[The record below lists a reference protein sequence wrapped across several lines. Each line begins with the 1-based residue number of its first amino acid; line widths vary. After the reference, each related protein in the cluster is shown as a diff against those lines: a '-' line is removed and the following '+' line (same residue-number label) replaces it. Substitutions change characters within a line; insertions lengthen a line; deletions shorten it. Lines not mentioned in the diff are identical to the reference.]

1 MAEEAVETTTEAPQL
16 SLQDIATSVQVIDIC
31 SRRGGFEG
39 QELETVGALR
49 TRLVTFLNANRA
61 KDEAAPEGAV
71 PEVTEEAKT
80 VSGNAS
86 DESDDDS

>member
-1 MAEEAVETTTEAPQL
+1 MAEQAVETQEAPQL

-49 TRLVTFLNANRA
+49 TRLVTFLNANRP

-71 PEVTEEAKT
+71 PEVVAETET
-80 VSGNAS
+80 VGNGS

>member
-1 MAEEAVETTTEAPQL
+1 MAEQAVEKTEAPQL

-49 TRLVTFLNANRA
+49 TRLVTFLNANRP
-61 KDEAAPEGAV
+61 KDEAVPEGAV
-71 PEVTEEAKT
+71 PEVTEEAET
-80 VSGNAS
+80 VGNG
-86 DESDDDS
+86 DDSDDS

>member
-1 MAEEAVETTTEAPQL
+1 MAEKAVETQEAPQL

-49 TRLVTFLNANRA
+49 TRLVTFLNANRPQ
-61 KDEAAPEGAV
+61 DEAAPEGAV
-71 PEVTEEAKT
+71 PEVTEEAET
-80 VSGNAS
+80 VGNG
-86 DESDDDS
+86 SDDSDDS